1 MSLPTVTIL
10 GSGFGGIY
18 TAKLLLKKGF
28 QVCLVSDQD
37 CFTFTPLLH
46 QVAVGTLLPYNIGLD
61 NKNFLK
67 NKNLTIIKNKVIK
80 VDFKTKSIILQNNKT
95 LTYDFLVI
103 ATGARAKRQ
112 TQTTEQIFYL
122 KNLTDALAIKE
133 KLKALI
139 DLKKPITLN
148 VIGAGFTGLEIIF
161 EINSFLKNNSP
172 DLFTLNLFSQN
183 GLPLAKD
190 DKLLGNY
197 LRKKIT
203 QANINFYDHHPIDKI
218 TTNKIYS
225 LGQVFPTDLTISATG
240 ITLNT
245 ELIDDEFKD
254 EKLNLIVTEKLT
266 VIGQDKV
273 FALGDI
279 IFINKQGKPPMI
291 AQLAIRQ
298 ASLVARNI
306 CQLEKNKPL
315 YVYKIKSLGIL
326 LSLGKFC
333 ATGRI
338 YGWPLFGFTGW
349 LVWHLTY
356 LLKIPGIKNKGRILR
371 RWVF

>member
-197 LRKKIT
+197 LRKK
-203 QANINFYDHHPIDKI
+203 N
-218 TTNKIYS
+218 YS
-225 LGQVFPTDLTISATG
+225 S
-240 ITLNT
+240 
-245 ELIDDEFKD
+245 
-254 EKLNLIVTEKLT
+254 
-266 VIGQDKV
+266 
-273 FALGDI
+273 
-279 IFINKQGKPPMI
+279 
-291 AQLAIRQ
+291 
-298 ASLVARNI
+298 
-306 CQLEKNKPL
+306 
-315 YVYKIKSLGIL
+315 
-326 LSLGKFC
+326 
-333 ATGRI
+333 
-338 YGWPLFGFTGW
+338 
-349 LVWHLTY
+349 
-356 LLKIPGIKNKGRILR
+356 
-371 RWVF
+371 